1 MTSIAIFHVQD
12 EAAVHTSLS
21 FQLREEISKIQ
32 ILNESDHFLSIMH
45 ITHLLRT
52 DSYSFRICLENIN
65 GENFQ
70 HYLQDVQN
78 AKVKAT

>member
-1 MTSIAIFHVQD
+1 MTSIASLHVQD

-21 FQLREEISKIQ
+21 FQLREEISKMK
-32 ILNESDHFLSIMH
+32 ILNESDHFLSIMC
-45 ITHLLRT
+45 ITYLPRA
-52 DSYSFRICLENIN
+52 SYSFRICLENVN

-78 AKVKAT
+78 AKVKTT